1 MKVWLNGTLVDDDA
15 PALPA
20 LDRGFLL
27 ADGVFET
34 LLYVDGRAC
43 ALEAHVD
50 RLHGAAARLDIPL
63 FWKSGDLNA
72 AIISLL
78 HENNLQSGRASA
90 RLTLSRGAGG
100 RGLAYSSADTPS
112 LVISTA
118 PAPPVKPAYRLH
130 VSAVRRNEHSPL
142 ANLKSLNYGDNI
154 LARREAVAHGADEAL
169 MLNGA
174 GFVACAAAAN
184 IWILA
189 QDIVRTPSLEQG
201 VLPGIVRHYLL
212 DLLPDFGLAVTEGP
226 LSLETVLAAD
236 EVFLSNSLIGLR
248 PVSELQDRKYSTA
261 RMDAI
266 APLVEQSLLTL

>member
-1 MKVWLNGTLVDDDA
+1 MNVWLNGTLVDEAA
-15 PALPA
+15 PALSA
-20 LDRGFLL
+20 VDRGFLL

-34 LLYVDGRAC
+34 LLCVDGRVC

-50 RLHGAAARLDIPL
+50 RLHRGAAHLDIPL
-63 FWKSGDLNA
+63 FWKTGDINA
-72 AIISLL
+72 AIVNLL
-78 HENNLQSGRASA
+78 HDNDLQSGRASA
-90 RLTLSRGAGG
+90 RLTLSRGAGA
-100 RGLAYSSADTPS
+100 RGLEFSATGTPS

-118 PAPPVKPAYRLH
+118 AAPEVKAAYRLH
-130 VSAVRRNEHSPL
+130 VSSVRRNEHSPL

-169 MLNGA
+169 MLNSA

-184 IWILA
+184 VWIVA
-189 QDIVRTPSLEQG
+189 QDIVRTPSLDQG

-226 LSLETVLAAD
+226 LSLDMVLAAD
-236 EVFLSNSLIGLR
+236 EVFLSNSLIGIR
-248 PVSELQDRKYSTA
+248 PVSDLQDKRYSSA
-261 RMDAI
+261 RVDAI